1 MKKGKVGTIC
11 VARLPQDEDLFEGIV
26 KNVEESGV
34 KAGAIFVIGAL
45 KHMIAG
51 CLREGE
57 YKLIENEGPL
67 EIASC
72 MGNIAVDEN
81 GKIAIHAHLLASNE
95 KGESFG
101 GHLMKGSIVGVTAE
115 LIIIEAL
122 DIKMK
127 RVTNQKT
134 KFRLLEL
141 DQ

>member
-1 MKKGKVGTIC
+1 MKKGKVGAMC
-11 VARLPQDEDLFEGIV
+11 AFRLPQDEDLFDGII
-26 KNVEESGV
+26 KSVEESGV
-34 KAGAIFVIGAL
+34 KAGVFFVIGAL

-51 CLREGE
+51 CLKEGE
-57 YKLIENEGPL
+57 YKLIEVEGPL

-72 MGNIAVDEN
+72 MGNVAVDER

-115 LIIIEAL
+115 LIIIEVL
-122 DIKMK
+122 NIKMK
-127 RVTNQKT
+127 RVTSQKT
-134 KFRLLEL
+134 KFKLLEL